1 MEGLAQYFLSM
12 LTLVFAIA
20 SIIAGIFTAYF
31 GSGKSRGVGVVLIII
46 GLLVGVLF
54 IWGTNQFSFMGTPID
69 LLNFQNV
76 IVNGVVAVVGAVVGA
91 LIALGIFLLAIMKA
105 YGSTRKKYRCTR
117 RSFVSSG

>member
-1 MEGLAQYFLSM
+1 MEGLVQYFLSM

-46 GLLVGVLF
+46 GLLVGVVFL
-54 IWGTNQFSFMGTPID
+54 WGANVLPFGALPDI
-69 LLNFQNV
+69 LNFTGTV
-76 IVNGVVAVVGAVVGA
+76 INGVVAVVGAVVGA

-105 YGSTRKKYRCTR
+105 
-117 RSFVSSG
+117 